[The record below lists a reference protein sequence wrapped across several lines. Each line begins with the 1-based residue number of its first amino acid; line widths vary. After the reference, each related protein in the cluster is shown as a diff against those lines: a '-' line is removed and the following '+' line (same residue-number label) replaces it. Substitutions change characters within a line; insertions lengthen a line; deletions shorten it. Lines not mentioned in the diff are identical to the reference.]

1 MVLKI
6 NLYVFLR
13 SSVFKQAVY
22 RRGKKLNK
30 SKTQKQS
37 EEEHDYYYYQK
48 KKISN
53 LWNNNYIKEWE

>member
-6 NLYVFLR
+6 NLHVFLR

-48 KKISN
+48 KKN
-53 LWNNNYIKEWE
+53 K

>member
-1 MVLKI
+1 MQKI
-6 NLYVFLR
+6 RPNKHTWYDWLIIYI
-13 SSVFKQAVY
+13 VFKQAVY

-53 LWNNNYIKEWE
+53 L

>member
-1 MVLKI
+1 M
-6 NLYVFLR
+6 
-13 SSVFKQAVY
+13 Y

-53 LWNNNYIKEWE
+53 LWNNNYIKVWE